1 MKISQAIAGKAAPE
15 PASATIVG
23 SYGVDLDAP
32 FHAVFG
38 LGALAAEAGAQGVS
52 PQALFAG
59 TGIAWD
65 RLDDPRA
72 RVSHR
77 QKLALFG
84 NVRRLCAD
92 PETGLKAGTRQRLSH
107 FGVYGYALASS
118 ANFGEAL
125 ALGFRYLSL
134 AGPMLEKRCRVEGEL
149 AIFEGRDVLALGEL
163 LPLATE
169 FWFSSILALIEEG
182 LMAPFPSRE
191 LRLPY
196 RAPGHWRSYERL
208 FRCPVRFEAGVI
220 EWHYDAKVLAA
231 PAPGADLFASDLYE
245 RLCGHLAGSG
255 PGEARL
261 AGRIRRQCLK
271 TPGRFPKAMEMAAR
285 FSLSVRSLHR
295 LLAREGKSY
304 GGIVRDLQ
312 HALATELLRDTELSI
327 EEIAGRVGYSDSAN
341 FCRAFRNWSGRSPA
355 RFRRLVP
362 KSTGRPR
369 LVATRGSP
377 A

>member
-1 MKISQAIAGKAAPE
+1 MQDKLAPE
-15 PASATIVG
+15 PANLTIEGGFVD
-23 SYGVDLDAP
+23 DLDARV
-32 FHAVFG
+32 HAVFD

-65 RLDDPRA
+65 RLDDQRA

-107 FGVYGYALASS
+107 FGAYGYALASS

-125 ALGFRYLSL
+125 ALGFRYVSL
-134 AGPMLEKRCRVEGEL
+134 AGPMLKKRFRVEGDRG
-149 AIFEGRDVLALGEL
+149 IFEAYDLLDLGEL

-169 FWFSSILALIEEG
+169 FWFSSILALIVDG
-182 LMAPFPSRE
+182 MRVRFPSRA

-196 RAPGHWRSYERL
+196 RAPGHWRAYERL
-208 FRCPVRFEAGVI
+208 FGCPARFEAGVL
-220 EWHYDAKVLAA
+220 EWHFEAKVLAA
-231 PAPGADLFASDLYE
+231 PMPGVDLYASNLCE
-245 RLCGHLAGSG
+245 RLCRHLATSATD
-255 PGEARL
+255 EARL
-261 AGRIRRQCLK
+261 AGAVCGECLK

-285 FSLSVRSLHR
+285 LSLSERSLHR

-304 GGIVRDLQ
+304 KETIDGLR
-312 HALATELLRDTELSI
+312 HALAVELLENTELSV
-327 EEIAGRVGYSDSAN
+327 EMVAARVGYSRSGN
-341 FCRAFRNWSGRSPA
+341 FRRAFKKWSGRSP
-355 RFRRLVP
+355 RQFRAQKL
-362 KSTGRPR
+362 GGGPR
-369 LVATRGSP
+369 RRD
-377 A
+377 